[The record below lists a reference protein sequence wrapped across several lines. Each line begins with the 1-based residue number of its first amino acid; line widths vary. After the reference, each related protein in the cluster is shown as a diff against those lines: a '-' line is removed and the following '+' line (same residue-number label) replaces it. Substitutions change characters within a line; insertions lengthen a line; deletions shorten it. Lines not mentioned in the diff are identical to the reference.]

1 MFFLAESPSQ
11 DETQED
17 DDVAEEFDNDHNDV
31 PSDDESELD
40 TADDLEALG
49 MNLIFG
55 RCILINAGV

>member
-1 MFFLAESPSQ
+1 M
-11 DETQED
+11 
-17 DDVAEEFDNDHNDV
+17 